1 MPNLCESCG
10 FLVGAC
16 RICFYTCCQALCC
29 KQPPVSRPEYSAVCL
44 GLSNVGKTTILTN
57 LCGEDE
63 SSIVPTV
70 GFSIKAIGFDDAIL
84 SIKELGGGDKVRQ
97 YWNRYFDGA
106 EAVIFVV
113 DSASTEDQLQ
123 MIGDEM
129 KAALCNNAL
138 KGLPLLVLAHC
149 QDKEGARSIEEI
161 TELLDLEMIG
171 DGRPW
176 IVHASSINDSST
188 VRSGFT
194 RLIQLLIGVDEVDSN
209 RI

>member
-16 RICFYTCCQALCC
+16 RLCFYTCSQAICC
-29 KQPPVSRPEYSAVCL
+29 RKPPVSRPEFAAVCL

-70 GFSIKAIGFDDAIL
+70 GFSIKAVGFNDAIL
-84 SIKELGGGDKVRQ
+84 NIKELGGAENIRQ
-97 YWNRYFDGA
+97 YWNRYYDGA
-106 EAVIFVV
+106 EAVVFVI
-113 DSASTEDQLQ
+113 DSASAEDNMQQ
-123 MIGDEM
+123 IADEM
-129 KAALCNNAL
+129 KAALCHNHL

-149 QDKEGARSIEEI
+149 QDKDGARGIEEI

-171 DGRPW
+171 EGRQW
-176 IVHASSINDSST
+176 IVHASSINDNST
-188 VRSGFT
+188 IRGGFT
-194 RLIQLLIGVDEVDSN
+194 KLIHLLLGTDEVDSN